1 MASDQVQVLLDP
13 QADEDTQQAVLAVLS
28 RAGLVGSTSVR
39 EGKGLPDVPWGD
51 IPWNHVVTLVLQ
63 QGQGLA
69 EDARGFLA
77 GLVLEHFR
85 QKLAQRRSGV
95 ETPST
100 AAPAPTSA
108 SGRLAAARQ
117 LRTLVQ
123 DLQQLQVHQV
133 TEPVQVRLVIGDLW
147 VTCPDASTC
156 GDAPFLALLDPLDID
171 EVGGFFGATRW
182 DATRQRWVPEE

>member
-108 SGRLAAARQ
+108 SGRLAPPTSSLASAAPTASPGTPKPLGWTGDRARSAPVSCTP
-117 LRTLVQ
+117 LMPGPSSFSYARTGGRTVWL
-123 DLQQLQVHQV
+123 DCWP
-133 TEPVQVRLVIGDLW
+133 TRRFSRS
-147 VTCPDASTC
+147 STTHRSISA
-156 GDAPFLALLDPLDID
+156 G
-171 EVGGFFGATRW
+171 
-182 DATRQRWVPEE
+182 